1 MTFLYSGAPPMPYS
15 HATSLT
21 AGSLH
26 HSRFP
31 PPPPPPPNIPLP
43 PRPPSSTVTSTP
55 LVHRREGSA
64 NPKPS
69 SIPFPV
75 KSPDPSKPSAT
86 SRPLTPTSPSAPSF
100 SSDKSS
106 QKKASV
112 SGDTIRVVTHD
123 DVTSSFIGHSS
134 DDEGSEFGGLAYAQS
149 DESDDGALLAYGMGR
164 TSGQLYRSPTA
175 SSAYSD
181 NQMRT
186 EQTPTEHD
194 LDVALAA
201 LLRSPTSTDTPLSP
215 SSHTSSLHRAPKPPM
230 RSLTAVSQREP
241 SDNQMRTE
249 QTHMEH
255 NLDVALA
262 ALLRSPT
269 STDTPLS
276 PSSHTSSLHHASNH
290 PMRSLTAVSQRESS
304 ALGGSTPRRG
314 GTISGAIGGG
324 SSDNSRKDR
333 LSQDSTASGLDR
345 HREKVM
351 KCIRCSTD
359 IEDKR
364 WIRMEN
370 GKGVLCD
377 KCWKNMYLPK
387 V

>member
-1 MTFLYSGAPPMPYS
+1 MPYS
-15 HATSLT
+15 HPASLSPGPLTSP
-21 AGSLH
+21 H
-26 HSRFP
+26 DPRF
-31 PPPPPPPNIPLP
+31 PPNIPLP
-43 PRPPSSTVTSTP
+43 PRPPSSTVTSATP
-55 LVHRREGSA
+55 LVLRREGST

-75 KSPDPSKPSAT
+75 KSPDPSKPSVA
-86 SRPLTPTSPSAPSF
+86 SGPLTPTSPSTSRPSF
-100 SSDKSS
+100 SSDRSS

-123 DVTSSFIGHSS
+123 DVTSSFLGRSS

-149 DESDDGALLAYGMGR
+149 DESDDDALLARGLGR
-164 TSGQLYRSPTA
+164 TSGQLRRSPTA

-181 NQMRT
+181 DQMRT
-186 EQTPTEHD
+186 EQT
-194 LDVALAA
+194 
-201 LLRSPTSTDTPLSP
+201 S
-215 SSHTSSLHRAPKPPM
+215 
-230 RSLTAVSQREP
+230 
-241 SDNQMRTE
+241 
-249 QTHMEH
+249 MEH

-276 PSSHTSSLHHASNH
+276 PISHTSSLGRPSKP
-290 PMRSLTAVSQRESS
+290 PMRSLTTVSQRESS
-304 ALGGSTPRRG
+304 TLGGSIPRRG

-324 SSDNSRKDR
+324 SSDSSRKDR

-351 KCIRCSTD
+351 TCIRCSKN